1 MAVLLI
7 LATFFVFLV
16 VDWVLNRNK
25 AVRQAPARTSQATR
39 GALLSSAS
47 IEGVLVPDQLRYHPG
62 HTWCLEERPQLVRVG
77 ADALAAMVVG
87 KIDRIELP
95 KAGRWLRQGQKA
107 WAVFEGSAKIDMVS
121 PVEGEI
127 IEVNPEVE
135 RNPGLLVQDPYGK
148 GWLMKVSVPDQQSI
162 ERNLM
167 PEALV
172 RPWMKEAIRSVR
184 AMQGAVGAVMV
195 AGGQTIT
202 ATVDG
207 SSRAALVKEVFLT

>member
-1 MAVLLI
+1 
-7 LATFFVFLV
+7 
-16 VDWVLNRNK
+16 
-25 AVRQAPARTSQATR
+25 
-39 GALLSSAS
+39 
-47 IEGVLVPDQLRYHPG
+47 
-62 HTWCLEERPQLVRVG
+62 VG

-107 WAVFEGSAKIDMVS
+107 WSVFQGSAKIDMVS

-127 IEVNPEVE
+127 MEVNYEVE
-135 RNPGLLVQDPYGK
+135 SNPGLLAQDPYGK
-148 GWLMKVSVPDQQSI
+148 GWLMKVSVPDQQSV

-172 RPWMKEAIRSVR
+172 RPWMKEAVRSVR
-184 AMQGAVGAVMV
+184 ARQGAGGAVMV
-195 AGGQTIT
+195 AGGKTIS
-202 ATVDG
+202 ATVDA